1 MAVAGT
7 LLALAAPALL
17 ELGPSR
23 KAAAMELS
31 GFLERARNRAMTS
44 GEEVFVA
51 FADGNHP
58 VDSLKFRAYA
68 FSPAD
73 ASAGRRRPLPT
84 FLSLEGLKFN
94 RGEPIEVGGGS
105 GTLALRPGK
114 FTLKRTNAI
123 AQPTSASIPI
133 QIENGRT
140 AVVVCYDEVKLF
152 EHGSEEVKIR
162 FSLLTEAPESEIANL
177 TIVSLLHEK
186 IVPLSLD
193 PPLYRAAPK
202 SPLKGDLQDRDI
214 VAIRSE
220 NETRI
225 DFESDRPGHYIV
237 FLFDD
242 PETGEL
248 AASLIQNEK
257 LEYQPPLEETE
268 EE

>member
-1 MAVAGT
+1 
-7 LLALAAPALL
+7 
-17 ELGPSR
+17 
-23 KAAAMELS
+23 
-31 GFLERARNRAMTS
+31 MTS

-68 FSPAD
+68 FSLANAP
-73 ASAGRRRPLPT
+73 AGRRRPLPT
-84 FLSLEGLKFN
+84 FLSLEGFTLN
-94 RGEPIEVGGGS
+94 LGEPIEVGGGS
-105 GTLALRPGK
+105 GTLALRPGE
-114 FTLKRTNAI
+114 FTLNLTNAI
-123 AQPTSASIPI
+123 AKPTSASIPI
-133 QIENGRT
+133 RIENGRT
-140 AVVVCYDEVKLF
+140 AVVICYDEVKLF
-152 EHGSEEVKIR
+152 EDGGEEVKIR
-162 FSLLTEAPESEIANL
+162 FSLLTEAPESEIAKL

-186 IVPLSLD
+186 TVPLSVAGR
-193 PPLYRAAPK
+193 PYRAAPK
-202 SPLKGDLQDRDI
+202 NPVKVDIEGQDT

-220 NETRI
+220 NETLI